1 MSKLAQVVV
10 GETGSDKLKEAQ
22 FDSDES
28 YLKKEKE
35 DEIRIKLDE
44 FAKELSQ
51 VKRQRDGH

>member
-10 GETGSDKLKEAQ
+10 GETASDKLNEAQ

-28 YLKKEKE
+28 YLKKKKE
-35 DEIRIKLDE
+35 YEIRIKLDE